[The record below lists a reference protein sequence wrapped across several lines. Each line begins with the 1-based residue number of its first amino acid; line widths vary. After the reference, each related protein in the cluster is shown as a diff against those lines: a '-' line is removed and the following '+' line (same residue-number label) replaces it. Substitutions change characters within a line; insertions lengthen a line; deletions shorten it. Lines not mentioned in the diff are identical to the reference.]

1 MMLQMMNFGISNDG
15 RFGAG
20 TKAGYNA
27 RVTER
32 FVDGDVLVQHNNP
45 GQATREHFQVGFLKI

>member
-1 MMLQMMNFGISNDG
+1 MMNFGISNDG